1 MMPNIQSLVRTDVDG
16 ETNVKSHVTL
26 GGFHALGATV
36 GAINGGI
43 LTAYLSWRWD
53 FRVEILTLIAILRL
67 RGVIPKDAH
76 KEKRPS
82 LEWISVILQ
91 AVGLILILGG
101 ILLADTHG
109 FLIASQPLMLGPV
122 SLPHFGLAPA
132 VLLVSLTILFLFLIG
147 AWQRHRERLGQT
159 SLINFE
165 LLTTL
170 NLLTF

>member
-1 MMPNIQSLVRTDVDG
+1 V
-16 ETNVKSHVTL
+16 
-26 GGFHALGATV
+26 A
-36 GAINGGI
+36 
-43 LTAYLSWRWD
+43 TAYLSWRWD
-53 FRVEILTLIAILRL
+53 FRVEILTLIAILLL

-109 FLIASQPLMLGPV
+109 FLIASQPLMLGLI
-122 SLPHFGLAPA
+122 SLTPFGLAPA
-132 VLLVSLTILFLFLIG
+132 VLFVGLGILFLFFF
-147 AWQRHRERLGQT
+147 ANWQRRRERLGQT